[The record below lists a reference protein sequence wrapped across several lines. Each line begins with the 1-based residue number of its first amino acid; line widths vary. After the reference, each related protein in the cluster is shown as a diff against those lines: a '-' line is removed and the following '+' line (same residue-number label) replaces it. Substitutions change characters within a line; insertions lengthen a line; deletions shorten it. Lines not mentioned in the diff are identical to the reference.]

1 MWARYS
7 APMLLALVLSSCA
20 GPGPAPGPEY
30 PSPSTPGGTLPQQTD
45 GPPAELSPS
54 PQVSEAT
61 PLPEPILAAG
71 NRSPYR
77 VAGVEYQVLKS
88 AQGYRERGVASW
100 YGRKFHGQPTA
111 TGEVFDLYAPSA
123 AHRSLPLPTYV
134 RVTNLENHRSMIVKV
149 NDRGPFHSG
158 RLIDLSYGA
167 AQKLGFYEQGTALV
181 EVVALS
187 VAGASDLREE
197 EGLQD
202 WRQDYRFLQ
211 LASFR
216 KQEAA
221 LALQKQ
227 LRSSHGVEVRVVTK
241 NLEGKTFYQVK
252 LGPISNRRA
261 LLALRELM
269 FAEGFVDA
277 NLVAE

>member
-1 MWARYS
+1 MRAKYS
-7 APMLLALVLSSCA
+7 TSLLLALVLCSCA
-20 GPGPAPGPEY
+20 GPQPGPE
-30 PSPSTPGGTLPQQTD
+30 STSLPTPEETLPQQTD
-45 GPPAELSPS
+45 GPPEELSPFS
-54 PQVSEAT
+54 LVSEAT
-61 PLPEPILAAG
+61 PLPTPILAAG

-88 AQGYRERGVASW
+88 ARGYRERGVASW
-100 YGRKFHGQPTA
+100 YGRKFHGRPTA
-111 TGEVFDLYAPSA
+111 TGEIFDLHAPSA

-149 NDRGPFHSG
+149 NDRGPFHPG

-167 AQKLGFYEQGTALV
+167 AQKLGFSEQGTALV

-187 VAGASDLREE
+187 VAGVSDLREE
-197 EGLQD
+197 EGLQG
-202 WRQDYRFLQ
+202 WLQDYRFLQ

-216 KQEAA
+216 RREAA

-227 LRSSHGVEVRVVTK
+227 LRYNHSEEVKVVTK
-241 NLEGKTFYQVK
+241 NLDGKIFYQVK
-252 LGPISNRRA
+252 LGPITDRRA
-261 LLALRELM
+261 LLALRERM
-269 FAEGFVDA
+269 IAEGFVDA

>member
-1 MWARYS
+1 M
-7 APMLLALVLSSCA
+7 
-20 GPGPAPGPEY
+20 
-30 PSPSTPGGTLPQQTD
+30 
-45 GPPAELSPS
+45 ELSPL
-54 PQVSEAT
+54 PQVGEAT
-61 PLPEPILAAG
+61 PLPAPILAAG

-77 VAGVEYQVLKS
+77 VAGVEYKVLES
-88 AQGYRERGVASW
+88 AHGYRERGVASW

-111 TGEVFDLYAPSA
+111 TGEVFDLYAPTA

-167 AQKLGFYEQGTALV
+167 AQKLGFSEQRTAPV

-197 EGLQD
+197 DLQD

-221 LALQKQ
+221 MTLQKQ
-227 LRSSHGVEVRVVTK
+227 LRSSHGAEVKVVPK
-241 NLEGKTFYQVK
+241 NLGGKTFYQLK

-269 FAEGFVDA
+269 VAEGFVDA
-277 NLVAE
+277 SLVAE